1 MLNKFHWILPA
12 LFMLFFITGCAGHSF
27 FNESK
32 DSKISMEQ
40 RKGVFDSLP
49 SDSDIINEILSS
61 LTEEEGK
68 PDYNETRT
76 KLANFIQEYP
86 LSNWAE
92 YAKAL
97 MLTIDNVLALQEKVQ
112 TQSLEMEQANREKEK
127 KVKDF
132 QLTDKIYRGEITRLQ
147 QEIEVLK
154 KDILILKRL
163 EIQLDRREKMLK

>member
-1 MLNKFHWILPA
+1 
-12 LFMLFFITGCAGHSF
+12 MLFFFAGCAGHSTID
-27 FNESK
+27 ETKST
-32 DSKISMEQ
+32 KISIEQ
-40 RKGVFDSLP
+40 QKGIFESLP
-49 SDSDIINEILSS
+49 SDSDIMKDILFSLNEK
-61 LTEEEGK
+61 EDE
-68 PDYNETRT
+68 PDYHDIRT
-76 KLANFIQEYP
+76 KLENFIQEYP
-86 LSNWAE
+86 LSKWTG

-112 TQSLEMEQANREKEK
+112 THLLALDQANREKEK
-127 KVKDF
+127 IVKDN